1 MYSRDDAP
9 QYKDE
14 YEEVYHIDESDSVS
28 PALNRA
34 DSFKMSNRNRPL
46 NQTLADKQRNLSS
59 TAGYSP
65 PGENLLPRNHVIGSR
80 ARYEMQM
87 LDATTYRSNKSNDH
101 DSNTNLF
108 SLFKR
113 SRRPSD
119 KHKEFVDMLQFPKGN
134 K

>member
-9 QYKDE
+9 QYKDV

-34 DSFKMSNRNRPL
+34 DSLKMSNRNRSL

-87 LDATTYRSNKSNDH
+87 LDATTYRSNRSNDH